1 MLVLVEI
8 RALPVFFKAE
18 YLEKVILKWEE
29 HQLSPPTSNL
39 WLLIQKCF
47 VVSKIFGL
55 KLILFCVHF
64 KFRFC
69 YYFCFSVHE
78 KCNCIVIYCSLWPCF
93 HFNDLNSEWCCSGF
107 TPAYPISGHLFLSQS
122 RLALPLSIDMGMWS
136 GLAENSNFLLDLHGS
151 AGTREITRKCKT
163 HSRQSSATAWQTIS
177 PYLAKFWP

>member
-1 MLVLVEI
+1 M
-8 RALPVFFKAE
+8 
-18 YLEKVILKWEE
+18 
-29 HQLSPPTSNL
+29 
-39 WLLIQKCF
+39 
-47 VVSKIFGL
+47 VSKIFGL

-69 YYFCFSVHE
+69 YCFCSSVHE
-78 KCNCIVIYCSLWPCF
+78 KYNCIVIYCSLWPCF

-177 PYLAKFWP
+177 PYLAKF